1 MHYLHTCVTIWMCFS
16 TVADK
21 RLLYLFSR
29 LICDETR
36 TSARSG
42 QTRLDNWL
50 SALRGTKGAGYWLPK
65 HETVSLLTFEWL
77 RTVKFPPGGGYR
89 GNLSAAAT
97 FEHFYNLLKEC
108 SRTKG
113 CRCGTLY
120 GTKPLQRLM
129 RRPLSVGCRVLVT
142 VARVWVTGIMAAN
155 SVAGW
160 PYVWGIPPVRGV
172 FVRVSERGYHLCML

>member
-1 MHYLHTCVTIWMCFS
+1 MYFS

-21 RLLYLFSR
+21 RLLYLFSH

-36 TSARSG
+36 NLRSI
-42 QTRLDNWL
+42 RSN
-50 SALRGTKGAGYWLPK
+50 S
-65 HETVSLLTFEWL
+65 VCLTFCVARNKGGRLLVTET
-77 RTVKFPPGGGYR
+77 RNSVPPHFRMIAHSQVASPGGAPVVICLR
-89 GNLSAAAT
+89 QLHLSI
-97 FEHFYNLLKEC
+97 FYNLLKEC

-113 CRCGTLY
+113 CRCVSLY

-155 SVAGW
+155 SVAG
-160 PYVWGIPPVRGV
+160 
-172 FVRVSERGYHLCML
+172 